1 MEEIRSCRAT
11 HFWPLAGTAWRGS
24 ACAQAGDNRHFTG
37 RFFQGGATV
46 SDKEP
51 RLFDYNPETGI
62 LKTTV
67 YLSPLLDEGSRITLW
82 INVREWDGNPV
93 IVGRSRSTHDSH
105 LEIWS
110 DGSIKV
116 RMPSG
121 NLLDM
126 GKAHLTLKLETDNP
140 FVNDLLPY
148 LP

>member
-1 MEEIRSCRAT
+1 MFDRE
-11 HFWPLAGTAWRGS
+11 L
-24 ACAQAGDNRHFTG
+24 
-37 RFFQGGATV
+37 RFITF
-46 SDKEP
+46 
-51 RLFDYNPETGI
+51 NPETGI
-62 LKTTV
+62 LTV
-67 YLSPLLDEGSRITLW
+67 AVHLSPLQDEESKILLEV
-82 INVREWDGNPV
+82 NVKTWDGNPV

-126 GKAHLTLKLETDNP
+126 GKAHLTLKLDTDNP

-148 LP
+148 IP

>member
-1 MEEIRSCRAT
+1 M
-11 HFWPLAGTAWRGS
+11 
-24 ACAQAGDNRHFTG
+24 
-37 RFFQGGATV
+37 
-46 SDKEP
+46 SDKKP

-67 YLSPLLDEGSRITLW
+67 YLSPLLDEGSRITLR

-93 IVGRSRSTHDSH
+93 IVGRSRSTHNSH

-126 GKAHLTLKLETDNP
+126 GKAHLTLKLDTDSP